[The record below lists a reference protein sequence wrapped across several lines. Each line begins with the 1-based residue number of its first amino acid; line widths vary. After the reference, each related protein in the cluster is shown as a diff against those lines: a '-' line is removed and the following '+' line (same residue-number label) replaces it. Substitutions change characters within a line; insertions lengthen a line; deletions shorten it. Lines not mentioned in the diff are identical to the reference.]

1 MDAFLLLMYVYNN
14 GLLTVNI
21 EFIWRGLETGW
32 KTRTICSRI
41 FVGKKN
47 LVFYYAK

>member
-21 EFIWRGLETGW
+21 EFIWRGWETGW
-32 KTRTICSRI
+32 KTS
-41 FVGKKN
+41 F
-47 LVFYYAK
+47 